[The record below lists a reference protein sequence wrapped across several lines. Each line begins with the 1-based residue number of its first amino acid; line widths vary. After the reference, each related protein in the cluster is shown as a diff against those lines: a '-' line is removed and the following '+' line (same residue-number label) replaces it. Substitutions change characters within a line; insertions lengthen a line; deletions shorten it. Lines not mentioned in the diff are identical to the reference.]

1 MRLKVL
7 ILAVLYTFLLSYAN
21 PLREEIESLTKDQS
35 VDVGIYVESLAT
47 KSFKFALKDKQPFI
61 PASNQKILTT
71 ASAIINLTPDY
82 RFKTQILTDGFV
94 KDGVLKGN
102 LYLKGGADPS
112 LSYEDL
118 KSFADYLKQIGIL
131 KIEGD
136 IIGDNSFF
144 LEEGRG
150 HGWPEKDFEYCF
162 TAPFS
167 ALSLNEN
174 CLRLELIS
182 DKKRVS
188 VKMYPDNE
196 YYEIVNNLAI
206 SKKYSDYKVK
216 VEGRKIY
223 LTGYIK
229 SLSKAE
235 VSIPV
240 ENPSL
245 HTTSAFYK
253 MMKESGIKI
262 TGKYHLGKTPPNA
275 NPVITHKSQ
284 PLKEIIKKANKD
296 SNNFYAEQIF
306 RTLGKE
312 ILGKGDTET
321 SATVVINTLKKVG
334 IDVSNIRI
342 YDGSGLSKFNQL
354 TPESIAKILSYMYNT
369 PYFFDFYQSLAV
381 AGTDGT
387 LKHRFKDV
395 KGKIYAKTG
404 YIKGVKNL
412 SGYILSDNGEVYV
425 FSILVN
431 NLKFTE
437 IANKIQ
443 ESICLILANGKTQ
456 L

>member
-1 MRLKVL
+1 MRLKIL
-7 ILAVLYTFLLSYAN
+7 ILAVLYTFLLAYAN
-21 PLREEIESLTKDQS
+21 PLKEEIESLTKDQS

-94 KDGVLKGN
+94 KNGVLKGN

-216 VEGRKIY
+216 AEGRKIY

-229 SLSKAE
+229 PLSKAE

-240 ENPSL
+240 KNPSL

>member
-1 MRLKVL
+1 MRFKIL
-7 ILAVLYTFLLSYAN
+7 ILTILYTFVLSYAN
-21 PLREEIESLTKDQS
+21 PLKEEIESLIKDQD
-35 VDVGIYVESLAT
+35 VAVGIYVESLAT
-47 KSFKFALKDKQPFI
+47 KSFKYILNEKMPFI

-71 ASAIINLTPDY
+71 ATAIINLTPDY
-82 RFKTQILTDGFV
+82 RFKTTVLTDGFI

-112 LSYEDL
+112 LSEGDL
-118 KSFADYLKQIGIL
+118 KSFADYLKQLGIS
-131 KIEGD
+131 KIEGN
-136 IIGDNSFF
+136 IIGDDSFF
-144 LEEGRG
+144 SEEGRG
-150 HGWPEKDFEYCF
+150 HGWPEKDFDYCF

-167 ALSLNEN
+167 ALSVNEN
-174 CLRLELIS
+174 CLRLEILS
-182 DKKRVS
+182 DKKNTVI
-188 VKMYPDNE
+188 KMYPDND
-196 YYEIVNNLAI
+196 YFEIVNNLEL

-223 LTGYIK
+223 LFGKIK
-229 SLSKAE
+229 PLSKVE

-245 HTTSAFYK
+245 FTTSVLYK
-253 MMKESGIKI
+253 VIKQSGIKI
-262 TGKYHLGKTPPNA
+262 TGKYYIGKTPSNTT
-275 NPVITHKSQ
+275 VIITHKSQ

-321 SATVVINTLKKVG
+321 SATVVINTLKRAG

-342 YDGSGLSKFNQL
+342 YDGSGLSRFNQI
-354 TPESIAKILSYMYNT
+354 TPESISKILSYMYNT

-431 NLKFTE
+431 NLKSTE

>member
-431 NLKFTE
+431 NLKSTE

>member
-216 VEGRKIY
+216 AEGRKIY

-431 NLKFTE
+431 NLKSTE

-443 ESICLILANGKTQ
+443 ESVCLILANGKTQ

>member
-275 NPVITHKSQ
+275 NTIITHKSQ

-431 NLKFTE
+431 NLKSTE

-443 ESICLILANGKTQ
+443 ESVCLILANGKTQ

>member
-1 MRLKVL
+1 
-7 ILAVLYTFLLSYAN
+7 
-21 PLREEIESLTKDQS
+21 
-35 VDVGIYVESLAT
+35 
-47 KSFKFALKDKQPFI
+47 
-61 PASNQKILTT
+61 
-71 ASAIINLTPDY
+71 
-82 RFKTQILTDGFV
+82 
-94 KDGVLKGN
+94 
-102 LYLKGGADPS
+102 
-112 LSYEDL
+112 
-118 KSFADYLKQIGIL
+118 
-131 KIEGD
+131 
-136 IIGDNSFF
+136 
-144 LEEGRG
+144 
-150 HGWPEKDFEYCF
+150 
-162 TAPFS
+162 
-167 ALSLNEN
+167 
-174 CLRLELIS
+174 
-182 DKKRVS
+182 
-188 VKMYPDNE
+188 
-196 YYEIVNNLAI
+196 
-206 SKKYSDYKVK
+206 
-216 VEGRKIY
+216 
-223 LTGYIK
+223 
-229 SLSKAE
+229 
-235 VSIPV
+235 
-240 ENPSL
+240 
-245 HTTSAFYK
+245 
-253 MMKESGIKI
+253 
-262 TGKYHLGKTPPNA
+262 
-275 NPVITHKSQ
+275 SQ

>member
-431 NLKFTE
+431 NLKSTE

-443 ESICLILANGKTQ
+443 ESVCLILANGKTQ